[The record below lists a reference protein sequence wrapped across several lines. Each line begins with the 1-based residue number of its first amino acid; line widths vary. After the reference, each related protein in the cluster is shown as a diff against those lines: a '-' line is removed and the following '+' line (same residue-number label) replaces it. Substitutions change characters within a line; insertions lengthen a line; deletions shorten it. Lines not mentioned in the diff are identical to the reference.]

1 MRFSGAL
8 RASSSLESVID
19 AGRTYQWASS
29 GTQIEMNTTVA
40 SSKLI
45 DPVMENNLPRLA
57 GSSKFMAGY

>member
-1 MRFSGAL
+1 MPAGHTSGQVP
-8 RASSSLESVID
+8 E
-19 AGRTYQWASS
+19 
-29 GTQIEMNTTVA
+29 TQIEMNTTVA